1 MSPTEM
7 ERAGVGGRVGRG
19 VGHAGAVRV
28 AIPRDMRV
36 VRQQGAALA
45 LEWRLAL
52 REAIQPLMAAGAWVD
67 AAAYDDDVTWLRLR
81 WPA

>member
-1 MSPTEM
+1 
-7 ERAGVGGRVGRG
+7 
-19 VGHAGAVRV
+19 
-28 AIPRDMRV
+28 MRV